1 MKNLCVKKLE
11 EKLVLEGLNDQQYD
25 TINFSTKRFVYILEL
40 NIYKSS
46 FTNKLNL
53 NKRLKYFIAS
63 LKILLH

>member
-11 EKLVLEGLNDQQYD
+11 EKLVLKGLNDQQYD
-25 TINFSTKRFVYILEL
+25 IINFSTKKFVYVLGL

-53 NKRLKYFIAS
+53 NKLLKYFIVF

>member
-25 TINFSTKRFVYILEL
+25 TINFSAKRFVYILEL